1 MNKAFYGKNCE
12 SKRRRMKIELLRD
25 ARRTLTIVRKF
36 EFDKFK
42 VFGENMAALSSRPKK
57 IYWDTPTIV
66 GATIL
71 DLAKYYMYQF
81 HYGTMRSS
89 IDFWLL
95 YSDTDSLLYRINC
108 EDLYRELKESN
119 VLDQFDFSNYPE
131 VTNCTAKKKTRRLK
145 VQRRICWELYKKGLR
160 IICLRPKLYSITSVA
175 EYFTFNNAKKLT
187 EYQLALYDCHD
198 LIAIFFSL
206 VTEKCAPKK

>member
-1 MNKAFYGKNCE
+1 MKSAVYGKNCE
-12 SKRRRMKIELLRD
+12 SKFQPMKIEFTRD
-25 ARRTLTIVRKF
+25 TRQFLTIVSKF
-36 EFDKFK
+36 EFDQFK
-42 VFGENMAALSSRPKK
+42 VFGENMAALSSHPSK

-89 IDFWLL
+89 FVCRLF

-119 VLDQFDFSNYPE
+119 VPNQFDFSNYPE
-131 VTNCTAKKKTRRLK
+131 DH
-145 VQRRICWELYKKGLR
+145 ELYSAEIMRVVLKFKDEFAGDY
-160 IICLRPKLYSITSVA
+160 IKEFICLKPKLYSNTSA
-175 EYFTFNNAKKLT
+175 SEYFTFNDSRKN
-187 EYQLALYDCHD
+187 
-198 LIAIFFSL
+198 
-206 VTEKCAPKK
+206 